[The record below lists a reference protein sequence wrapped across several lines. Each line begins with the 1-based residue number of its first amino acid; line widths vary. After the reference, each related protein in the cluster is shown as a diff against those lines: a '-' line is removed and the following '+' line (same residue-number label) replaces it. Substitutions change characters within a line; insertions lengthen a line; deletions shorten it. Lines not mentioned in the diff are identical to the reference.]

1 MPRYTVR
8 IELPNADYDDYQ
20 SLHERMSN
28 NGFHKYIKSDDGV
41 WFNLPDA
48 EYNYDGDLD
57 IDGVFQSAVNV
68 AKSVKANA
76 KVLVTESAGRKWSNL
91 DKI

>member
-20 SLHERMSN
+20 NLHDRMSN
-28 NGFHKYIKSDDGV
+28 NGFHKYIKSSDGV
-41 WFNLPDA
+41 WYNLPDA
-48 EYNYDGDLD
+48 EYNYDGNLDLE
-57 IDGVFQSAVNV
+57 GVFQSAINI
-68 AKSVKANA
+68 AKSVRVNA
-76 KVLVTESAGRKWSNL
+76 KVLVTESVGRRWYNL